1 VQLRAATEA
10 PIDLQQMASSSETKA
25 QVARE
30 SERRT
35 KLAAPTLAGGLLYL
49 LSGIIIAATVNG
61 APSVGLL
68 QGLAPALRGE
78 ARPEVSPRAAVVKF
92 FSHRAFAL
100 ISGSVLAAI
109 AIVAL
114 VLALLLLLNATIF
127 RRPQTWGPARPLV
140 LVGGGALALTS
151 IANQVVRAIH
161 THQFA
166 VGHDFTNH
174 AVDYALSK
182 GTAYVLFGYLGL
194 LAGLALAAGMVAVAL
209 NAMRVGLLPR
219 WMGILG
225 VITGV
230 LILLPGAGLVLEIIP
245 AFWLVMVG
253 ILFSG
258 RWPNG
263 EPPAWAAG
271 EARPW
276 PSQAEMRQAR
286 QQRAQPSRPA
296 PATTA
301 PAADDDV
308 APAPSRPPG
317 GGSSKRRRR
326 KHGARR

>member
-1 VQLRAATEA
+1 
-10 PIDLQQMASSSETKA
+10 MASSRETKA

-30 SERRT
+30 SERRR
-35 KLAAPTLAGGLLYL
+35 KLAPSTLAGGLLYL

-68 QGLAPALRGE
+68 QGLAPALHGE
-78 ARPEVSPRAAVVKF
+78 ANPAVSPRAAVVKF
-92 FSHRAFAL
+92 FSHRAFSL
-100 ISGSVLAAI
+100 IAGSVLAAI

-114 VLALLLLLNATIF
+114 VLALLLLLEATVF
-127 RRPQTWGPARPLV
+127 RRPQSWAPARPLV
-140 LVGGGALALTS
+140 LVGGSALALTS
-151 IANQVVRAIH
+151 IANQVVRAIR

-166 VGHDFTNH
+166 VGHNFTNH

-194 LAGLALAAGMVAVAL
+194 LAGLALAVGLFNVAL

-225 VITGV
+225 MFTGV
-230 LILLPGAGLVLEIIP
+230 LILLPGAGLVLQIIP
-245 AFWLVMVG
+245 AFWIAMLG
-253 ILFSG
+253 ILLSG

-271 EARPW
+271 EPRPW
-276 PSQAEMRQAR
+276 PSQADMRQAR
-286 QQRAQPSRPA
+286 ADRSQRAGPVASA
-296 PATTA
+296 PL
-301 PAADDDV
+301 PAADDV
-308 APAPSRPPG
+308 APAPSRPAAG
-317 GGSSKRRRR
+317 ATSKRRRR

>member
-1 VQLRAATEA
+1 
-10 PIDLQQMASSSETKA
+10 MASSSETKA

-30 SERRT
+30 SERRS
-35 KLAAPTLAGGLLYL
+35 KLAAPTVAAGLLYL

-68 QGLAPALRGE
+68 QGLTPALRGVANPAE
-78 ARPEVSPRAAVVKF
+78 SPRAEVVKF

-114 VLALLLLLNATIF
+114 VLALLLLLDATVF
-127 RRPQTWGPARPLV
+127 RRPRTWGPARPLV
-140 LVGGGALALTS
+140 LVGGGGLALAS
-151 IANQVVRAIH
+151 VANQVVRAIR

-166 VGHDFTNH
+166 VGHNHTNH

-182 GTAYVLFGYLGL
+182 GAAYTLFGYVGL
-194 LAGLALAAGMVAVAL
+194 LAGLGLAAGMFVTSL
-209 NAMRVGLLPR
+209 NAMRVGLLTR

-225 VITGV
+225 MFTGV

-245 AFWLVMVG
+245 AFWIVMLG

-263 EPPAWAAG
+263 EPAAWAAG

-276 PSQAEMRQAR
+276 PSQAQMRQTRMDRAR
-286 QQRAQPSRPA
+286 GAKPA
-296 PATTA
+296 TA
-301 PAADDDV
+301 PAGASADDV
-308 APAPSRPPG
+308 APAPSRPA

>member
-1 VQLRAATEA
+1 
-10 PIDLQQMASSSETKA
+10 MASSSETKA

-30 SERRT
+30 SQRRA
-35 KLAAPTLAGGLLYL
+35 KLAAPTLAGGMLYL
-49 LSGIIIAATVNG
+49 LSGIIIAATVSG

-78 ARPEVSPRAAVVKF
+78 ASPAVSPRAPVVKF

-114 VLALLLLLNATIF
+114 VLAVLLLLDATVF
-127 RRPQTWGPARPLV
+127 RRPRTWPAARPLV
-140 LVGGGALALTS
+140 LVGGGALALAS
-151 IANQVVRAIH
+151 IANQVVRAIR

-166 VGHDFTNH
+166 VGHNFTSH

-182 GTAYVLFGYLGL
+182 GTAYVAFGYLGL
-194 LAGLALAAGMVAVAL
+194 LAGLALAVGMFAAAL

-225 VITGV
+225 MFTGL
-230 LILLPGAGLVLEIIP
+230 LILLPGAGLVLEVIP
-245 AFWLVMVG
+245 AFWIVMLG

-286 QQRAQPSRPA
+286 MDGSQRAKPA
-296 PATTA
+296 AQA
-301 PAADDDV
+301 AAAGADDDV
-308 APAPSRPPG
+308 APAPARPS
-317 GGSSKRRRR
+317 GGSRRRRR

>member
-1 VQLRAATEA
+1 
-10 PIDLQQMASSSETKA
+10 MASSSETKA

-30 SERRT
+30 SERRS

-68 QGLAPALRGE
+68 QGLEPALRGVANPAE
-78 ARPEVSPRAAVVKF
+78 SPRTAVVKF

-100 ISGSVLAAI
+100 IAGSVLASI
-109 AIVAL
+109 AIVVL
-114 VLALLLLLNATIF
+114 VLALLLLLDATVF
-127 RRPQTWGPARPLV
+127 RRPQTWAPARPLV
-140 LVGGGALALTS
+140 LVGGGALALAS
-151 IANQVVRAIH
+151 IANQVVRAIR

-166 VGHDFTNH
+166 VGHNHTNH

-194 LAGLALAAGMVAVAL
+194 LAGLALAAGMFAVAL
-209 NAMRVGLLPR
+209 NSMRVGLLPR

-225 VITGV
+225 MFTGV

-245 AFWLVMVG
+245 AFWIVMLG

-263 EPPAWAAG
+263 EPEAWAAG
-271 EARPW
+271 QARPW

-286 QQRAQPSRPA
+286 LDRAGGA
-296 PATTA
+296 K
-301 PAADDDV
+301 PAAVAAGVGAGADDV
-308 APAPSRPPG
+308 APAPSRPA
-317 GGSSKRRRR
+317 GGSAKRRRR
-326 KHGARR
+326 KHGGRR